1 MPPVLLVL
9 AGITISH
16 KQVQRGT
23 QLAAERGLTNV
34 KFMVS
39 QQQGVLSIVIC

>member
-1 MPPVLLVL
+1 MTVPPVLPVFVL
-9 AGITISH
+9 AGITLSH

-23 QLAAERGLTNV
+23 QLAAERGLSNV

-39 QQQGVLSIVIC
+39 